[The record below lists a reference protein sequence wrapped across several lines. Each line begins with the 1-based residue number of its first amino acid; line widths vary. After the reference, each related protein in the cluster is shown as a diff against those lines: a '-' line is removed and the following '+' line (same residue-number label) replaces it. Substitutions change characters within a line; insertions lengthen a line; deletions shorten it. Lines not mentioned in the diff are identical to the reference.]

1 MMQNLISQY
10 QKLSLCQY
18 GGRFFR
24 YVIFV
29 LYLISLP
36 AVAAPVQKLTLNRAF
51 ELALELNED
60 EKIRAEELEIAE
72 ARYYQALSNYF
83 PQLSL
88 FYSKQYRDKLD
99 RSRTVTSDAASLS
112 QQLRAIEM
120 GTYLYQY
127 TGSNETRA
135 QQNPDQ
141 AGVSFT
147 WPLFSG
153 FRTYHQSK
161 SADSLKLSKQ
171 ELNQRQRQLLFRD
184 IAEVFYQTIQ
194 YSESEKIYKEEEQAL
209 KVRIAE
215 VGRFVGLGRS
225 PQGDLLLARSD
236 LANSLVEAQTNRAL
250 LEASKELLS
259 FLIGRSTTQYEL
271 VDEQLAPKPDELEI
285 YLSRVE
291 ERKDLTAALQNIR
304 AAQAEL
310 QGARGGYLPDVTL
323 DGAYLMQQHTDSGR
337 DWNVTLRVTLPIFQG
352 GATMA
357 EVREAK
363 SNLRISELQLDRLR
377 RLANYEIRQ
386 SYVDYTSSAASLLLL
401 RENVA
406 TAQLAFAVQQRDYR
420 LGLVTNLEV
429 LNSLNRYHKSRLALV
444 RTESLLKINQLRLHV
459 AAGYDLKPDL
469 ENKQTEPTT
478 DQDSNQTKDNLK

>member
-1 MMQNLISQY
+1 MQNLISQCV
-10 QKLSLCQY
+10 KLGLFRFDSH
-18 GGRFFR
+18 FFR
-24 YVIFV
+24 CIIV
-29 LYLISLP
+29 LIWLFGLP
-36 AVAAPVQKLTLNRAF
+36 LTPAPIEKLTLNRAF

-60 EKIRAEELEIAE
+60 EKIRSEELEIAE

-88 FYSKQYRDKLD
+88 FYTKQYRDKLD

-120 GTYLYQY
+120 GTYLFQY

-141 AGVSFT
+141 AGVGLT

-153 FRTYHQSK
+153 FRTYHDSK
-161 SADSLKLSKQ
+161 AADSLKLSKQ
-171 ELNQRQRQLLFRD
+171 EMNQRQRQLLFRD

-194 YSESEKIYKEEEQAL
+194 YSEAAKIYDEEEKAL

-236 LANSLVEAQTNRAL
+236 LANSLVEAETNRAL
-250 LEASKELLS
+250 LEASKELLG
-259 FLIGRSTTQYEL
+259 FLIGRSPNQWQI
-271 VDEQLAPKPDELEI
+271 VDEQVMPKAEDLEA
-285 YLSRVE
+285 YLSRIE
-291 ERKDLTAALQNIR
+291 ERKDLVAALQTIR
-304 AAQAEL
+304 AARAEL

-323 DGAYLMQQHTDSGR
+323 DGAYLTQQRPDSGR

-363 SNLRISELQLDRLR
+363 SNLKISELQLERLR

-386 SYVDYTSSAASLLLL
+386 SYVDYTSSAASLVLL

-406 TAQLAFAVQQRDYR
+406 TAQLAFGVQQRDYR

-429 LNSLNRYHKSRLALV
+429 LSSLNRYHQSRLALV

-459 AAGYDLKPDL
+459 AAGYDIKSDQQVP
-469 ENKQTEPTT
+469 ENEPTT
-478 DQDSNQTKDNLK
+478 DQNSSQTKDNSK